1 MTLLY
6 KLKGVTFNYESYFSL
21 ENIDIQIEKS
31 KITGILGPNGSGKTT
46 LLNILSFLDFSDS
59 GNVFYN
65 NTIIK
70 KHNVDHLRKR
80 VGYVQQNPYLFRG
93 TVYDNLEVGL
103 KINYISK
110 KQRIKIINK
119 ISSLLNIDHLLPRLA
134 NTLSGGEV
142 RKVAISQVLVLD
154 PDVLILDEPFSNLDK
169 NSIID
174 LESIILRL
182 SRDKNKTI
190 VLTTHDQ
197 LIAQRTTDSIYSI
210 FNGKL
215 FPTYLTNFYSGKL
228 EIDTKLFNTGKVLIN
243 LAGGIKEAKYI
254 AIDPRQIVLSNKD
267 LDSSMQISFN
277 GKIVSMIEENNNIKL
292 SIDIGEK
299 IEVLITEKAFKKI
312 NISLGKNIWVSFKS
326 TSIMVF

>member
-1 MTLLY
+1 M
-6 KLKGVTFNYESYFSL
+6 K
-21 ENIDIQIEKS
+21 
-31 KITGILGPNGSGKTT
+31 
-46 LLNILSFLDFSDS
+46 
-59 GNVFYN
+59 
-65 NTIIK
+65 
-70 KHNVDHLRKR
+70 
-80 VGYVQQNPYLFRG
+80 
-93 TVYDNLEVGL
+93 
-103 KINYISK
+103 
-110 KQRIKIINK
+110 KIIFVTGA
-119 ISSLLNIDHLLPRLA
+119 SSGIGKALSIKFANSGWKVLASARRLDLL
-134 NTLSGGEV
+134 E
-142 RKVAISQVLVLD
+142 KLD
-154 PDVLILDEPFSNLDK
+154 RESINL

-267 LDSSMQISFN
+267 LDSSMQNSFN
-277 GKIVSMIEENNNIKL
+277 GKILSMIEENNNIKL

>member
-1 MTLLY
+1 M
-6 KLKGVTFNYESYFSL
+6 
-21 ENIDIQIEKS
+21 
-31 KITGILGPNGSGKTT
+31 
-46 LLNILSFLDFSDS
+46 
-59 GNVFYN
+59 
-65 NTIIK
+65 
-70 KHNVDHLRKR
+70 
-80 VGYVQQNPYLFRG
+80 
-93 TVYDNLEVGL
+93 
-103 KINYISK
+103 
-110 KQRIKIINK
+110 
-119 ISSLLNIDHLLPRLA
+119 
-134 NTLSGGEV
+134 
-142 RKVAISQVLVLD
+142 
-154 PDVLILDEPFSNLDK
+154 LILDEPFSNLDK

-267 LDSSMQISFN
+267 LDSSMQNSFN
-277 GKIVSMIEENNNIKL
+277 GKILSMIEENNNIKL